1 MSESCAVTSRSTW
14 ALERKFSNVYPDWER
29 PIALLSENSGASH
42 GQKSRSTGQPKRD
55 EAVGSVNKGRRLG
68 GCASTARRQ
77 FSRKC
82 ARQVVSEVVPI
93 RAAEACREVPTSG
106 R

>member
-1 MSESCAVTSRSTW
+1 MYVRTG
-14 ALERKFSNVYPDWER
+14 ER
-29 PIALLSENSGASH
+29 PTAFLNENSGASH
-42 GQKSRSTGQPKRD
+42 GQKKPFHTPQPKRD
-55 EAVGSVNKGRRLG
+55 EAVRSVNKGRRLG
-68 GCASTARRQ
+68 GCASTAQRQ